1 MNWMT
6 PHDIYLNSAQV
17 ALHEA
22 VKASGASEFRV
33 HVESSTNNIGN
44 VRNIAVVTWASVRV
58 VNISKNIVVWARYFT
73 NNKFIIETGWDNAES
88 ELIADRMRARLL
100 EIQIGYE
107 LERRPD
113 FTILP
118 APAYKVSA
126 PVK

>member
-1 MNWMT
+1 MNWWT
-6 PHDIYLNSAQV
+6 PHDIYLNSAQN

-22 VKASGASEFRV
+22 VKVCGATSV
-33 HVESSTNNIGN
+33 HVESSTNKL
-44 VRNIAVVTWASVRV
+44 RPIAWASVRV
-58 VNISKNIVVWARYFT
+58 VNISRNVVVWARYYT
-73 NNKFIIETGWDNAES
+73 SNKFIVETGWDNAES

-118 APAYKVSA
+118 ASTNKVSA
-126 PVK
+126 SVK

>member
-22 VKASGASEFRV
+22 VKASGATSV
-33 HVESSTNNIGN
+33 HVESTTNGIGN
-44 VRNIAVVTWASVRV
+44 EPNIANVTWASVRV
-58 VNISKNIVVWARYFT
+58 INISRRVAVMAHYFT
-73 NNKFIIETGWDNAES
+73 NNKFKIETGWDNAES

-107 LERRPD
+107 NERRPD
-113 FTILP
+113 YSILP
-118 APAYKVSA
+118 APANKVLA
-126 PVK
+126 PI

>member
-6 PHDIYLNSAQV
+6 PHAIYLNSAQK

-22 VKASGASEFRV
+22 VKASGASGV
-33 HVESSTNNIGN
+33 HVESSTGSIGN
-44 VRNIAVVTWASVRV
+44 VPNIAVVTWASVRV
-58 VNISKNIVVWARYFT
+58 VNISKNIVVWARYHT

-88 ELIADRMRARLL
+88 EMIADRMRARLL

-113 FTILP
+113 FTIYP
-118 APAYKVSA
+118 ASAY
-126 PVK
+126 

>member
-6 PHDIYLNSAQV
+6 PHDIYLNSAQK

-22 VKASGASEFRV
+22 VKASGAHEFGV
-33 HVESSTNNIGN
+33 HVENSTNSIGN
-44 VRNIAVVTWASVRV
+44 VPNVAVVTWASVRV
-58 VNISKNIVVWARYFT
+58 VNISKNIVVWVRYHT

-118 APAYKVSA
+118 ASA
-126 PVK
+126 D

>member
-6 PHDIYLNSAQV
+6 PHDIYLNSAQN

-33 HVESSTNNIGN
+33 YVESSTNCVGN
-44 VRNIAVVTWASVRV
+44 LKRVATVTWASVRV
-58 VNISKNIVVWARYFT
+58 INISKSIAVWARYYT

-113 FTILP
+113 CTILP
-118 APAYKVSA
+118 ATAD
-126 PVK
+126 